1 MSRPIKSKTAP
12 IPATQHWY
20 GMCPPISEALP
31 AEEDLIRTKQLIDIL
46 KSCDVFADDPELQHR
61 EKVVKQLESLFREW
75 LTEMC
80 EELNIPDYATEKVG
94 GKIFTFGF
102 YLLGVDSK
110 GADIDALC
118 VGPGFLKRNH
128 FFTSFFEKLRA
139 QKEVKDIRAVE
150 DAFVP
155 VIKMSYDGIEIDLL
169 FARVH
174 RKCVPDDINLLNSIW
189 LKDADVKCVRSLN
202 SYRVTEEILRS
213 VPNVDNFKL
222 ALRAVKLWAKR
233 RNIYSNVLGFL
244 GGVSWAILVARIC
257 QVYPNA
263 TASTVII
270 KFFKVYNMWVWPV
283 PIELKSPENCCFDL
297 PVWDSRI
304 NPSDRSHLM
313 PIITPTYPQQNTAF
327 NVSRSTFAVMMEEIQ
342 RGYAITE
349 DIQKKKAD
357 WSKLFET
364 PDLLQKYQHFVLLH
378 ASSATEKQHLE
389 WVGLVESNIRLLLGN
404 LERSI
409 HVNLA
414 HINLQSFSG
423 PSKLNAKEGKST
435 KWLIGLAVNTEE
447 YKNLKKDLTTPLM
460 CFTETVYS
468 LAESCKM
475 YKEGMTVSATYLAK
489 DNLWWQMPGGQYKR
503 ESASVA
509 HCSAAQASTSIQPAA
524 TSSTTRDT
532 KRARS
537 PHPETSSKRFRSG
550 EEPPKGPCSESSGV
564 SLSVSPSQSVSRPST
579 KRPRAP
585 EPETTSKRVKIDLN
599 PPPVELSDLPPV
611 LTRPAAAV
619 KRAIRIQLVR
629 YAHRLRNRNLSL
641 KCLKPRST
649 SYSPP

>member
-1 MSRPIKSKTAP
+1 
-12 IPATQHWY
+12 
-20 GMCPPISEALP
+20 MCPPISEALP

-46 KSCDVFADDPELQHR
+46 KSCDVFMDDSELQHR

-80 EELNIPDYATEKVG
+80 EELNIPDDVTEKVG
-94 GKIFTFGF
+94 GKIFTFGS

-139 QKEVKDIRAVE
+139 QKEVKDIRAAE
-150 DAFVP
+150 YAFVP
-155 VIKMSYDGIEIDLL
+155 IIKMSYEGIEIDLL
-169 FARVH
+169 FARVE
-174 RKCVPDDINLLNSIW
+174 PDDINLLSSIW

-202 SYRVTEEILRS
+202 GYRVTEEILRS

-233 RNIYSNVLGFL
+233 RNIYSNALGFL

-263 TASTVII
+263 AASTLVI

-283 PIELKSPENCCFDL
+283 PIELKSPENYCFNL
-297 PVWDSRI
+297 PVWDPRI
-304 NPSDRSHLM
+304 NPSDRRHLM
-313 PIITPTYPQQNTAF
+313 PIITPVYPQQNTAF

-349 DIQKKKAD
+349 DVQKKKAD

-364 PDLLQKYQHFVLLH
+364 PDFLQKYQHFVLLH
-378 ASSATEKQHLE
+378 ASSATEKHLE
-389 WVGLVESNIRLLLGN
+389 WVGLVESNIRLLVGN

-435 KWLIGLAVNTEE
+435 KWLIGLAVNAEE
-447 YKNLKKDLTTPLM
+447 YENLKKDLTIPLILQ
-460 CFTETVYS
+460 S
-468 LAESCKM
+468 
-475 YKEGMTVSATYLAK
+475 
-489 DNLWWQMPGGQYKR
+489 GG
-503 ESASVA
+503 
-509 HCSAAQASTSIQPAA
+509 
-524 TSSTTRDT
+524 
-532 KRARS
+532 
-537 PHPETSSKRFRSG
+537 
-550 EEPPKGPCSESSGV
+550 
-564 SLSVSPSQSVSRPST
+564 
-579 KRPRAP
+579 
-585 EPETTSKRVKIDLN
+585 
-599 PPPVELSDLPPV
+599 EL
-611 LTRPAAAV
+611 
-619 KRAIRIQLVR
+619 
-629 YAHRLRNRNLSL
+629 
-641 KCLKPRST
+641 
-649 SYSPP
+649 